1 MLAKLRL
8 LSAVVLTLTIHPL
21 TNALVID
28 RDAAP
33 IAFPVVKRVNMTG
46 TTKLVE
52 VDQARARALRE
63 RAQGK
68 WDHHHPPPPVHVTNQ
83 VVTYV
88 AQVEVD
94 KQPFALIVDTGS
106 SNTWVGAGLQ
116 QYNDTGKTSE
126 GCVSVSYGSGYI
138 FGAVYNGTVTLG
150 RRLAIQKQTFGSA
163 YFAIGFNDVD
173 GILGIGPT
181 DLTEGT
187 IDPAPPSGLTP
198 TVTDN
203 AYTQRLIRHKEVC
216 MFYAPAKSQ
225 SDPNGELTFGGSNPD
240 KCTGSLNY
248 VPITTVSPASSFVGI
263 DLKKITFNGDV
274 LSSAVTSGIVDT
286 GTTLIYLPTDTFS
299 AYQNATNAT
308 LDDNTGL
315 LKITKE
321 QYDELP
327 PLNFHIGETTYGLTP
342 NGQIW
347 PRALNTLIGGEADAI
362 YLVVGDSGAVS
373 GSGLDFIIGYTFLE
387 RFYHCYDSQNNQAGF
402 ATTPYTHATT
412 N

>member
-8 LSAVVLTLTIHPL
+8 LSAVVLTLTIPSL

-68 WDHHHPPPPVHVTNQ
+68 WHHHRPPPPVHVTNQ

-88 AQVEVD
+88 AQVFVSTSL
-94 KQPFALIVDTGS
+94 ALLVDTGS
-106 SNTWVGAGLQ
+106 SNTWVGAGQ
-116 QYNDTGKTSE
+116 PYNATGKTSE
-126 GCVSVSYGSGYI
+126 GDSVFYGSGFF
-138 FGAVYNGTVTLG
+138 FGDEYNGTVKLG
-150 RRLAIQKQTFGSA
+150 RGLVIQKQSFGDADLA
-163 YFAIGFNDVD
+163 YGFDGVD

-181 DLTEGT
+181 DLTVGT
-187 IDPAPPSGLTP
+187 LDSSPEESIP

-203 AYTQRLIRHKEVC
+203 AYTQGLIRHKEVC
-216 MFYAPAKSQ
+216 IFFAPAKSQ
-225 SDPNGELTFGGSNPD
+225 SDPNGELTFGGSNPK
-240 KCTGSLNY
+240 KCTGPLNY
-248 VPITTVSPASSFVGI
+248 VPITSTSPASSYVGI

-274 LSSAVTSGIVDT
+274 LNSEATSGIVDT
-286 GTTLIYLPTDTFS
+286 GTTLIYLPTDAFS

-327 PLNFHIGETTYGLTP
+327 PLNFHIGERTYDLTP

-347 PRALNTLIGGEADAI
+347 PRAFNTLIGGEADAI

-387 RFYHCYDSQNNQAGF
+387 RFYHCYDSQNNRAGF